1 MLKNARACNNSK
13 SFQKSLQNS
22 EKNAKLYNSCKKKY
36 IKICKCIHKICINMQ
51 QFVGVCKTMDICKSL

>member
-22 EKNAKLYNSCKKKY
+22 EKNAKLYNSCKKNILRYVNVYTKY
-36 IKICKCIHKICINMQ
+36 ALICN
-51 QFVGVCKTMDICKSL
+51 SL